1 MSTPL
6 YQVAVRSIE
15 GRVTTLEEHRG
26 KVLLIVNTA
35 SRCGFTPQYAGL
47 QELQDA
53 YADRGFSV
61 LGFPCN
67 QFGAQEPG
75 DEAEIADFCTTR
87 FSVSFPM
94 YAKLEVNGPN
104 THPLYAWLKAQK
116 GGVLGSRIKWNFTK
130 FLVDRR
136 GNVVERFAP
145 INEPSKI
152 RKHIEN
158 LL

>member
-47 QELQDA
+47 QEPQDA

-130 FLVDRR
+130 FLVDRQ
-136 GNVVERFAP
+136 GSVAERFAP

-152 RKHIEN
+152 GKHIEE